1 MQQDKFAR
9 AALFIGTPKGVT
21 LSTTIHGRYTINS
34 PYKRKNSAQYWKK
47 KFERLQ
53 ELIQEL
59 SEKSIQL
66 EEIPGLLTVQKVKPK
81 ISKLTTRV
89 TQVHGSMKGKNVLD
103 LVKVIQDNK
112 NQEIKD
118 KEERRWNKEKQKE
131 AFLRCKNE
139 CNCGES
145 VYHAIKLQQ
154 CSSCHNVQRSV
165 CGKLSCKVD
174 GKKPMFLAAAA
185 TNNLLKRKV
194 IEHESDKD
202 ASSLKD
208 TPIN

>member
-9 AALFIGTPKGVT
+9 AALCIDSPKGIT

-34 PYKRKNSAQYWKK
+34 PDKRKNSAQYWKE
-47 KFERLQ
+47 KFQ
-53 ELIQEL
+53 DL

-81 ISKLTTRV
+81 ISKITTRV

-145 VYHAIKLQQ
+145 VCHAIKLQQ

-174 GKKPMFLAAAA
+174 GKKRIMILAAAA
-185 TNNLLKRKV
+185 TNNSLKRKV
-194 IEHESDKD
+194 IEHESDED